1 MDIYTTS
8 FCLPRSAA
16 HSADL
21 TTSTVTSPSTSFDY
35 GPRDGTNGGEETN
48 QGQRN
53 VSGGG
58 HQSTQSDG
66 AVPPVDSTGNGE
78 QGNGPRH
85 SASNSLTDGQNGN
98 GNGSTDSNGA
108 NGSLANKRGS
118 VDLNDVMQRLCVDTM
133 AVHQCIVSF
142 SPVDPPSPNP
152 NLSSAGDGGSA
163 HDKPNKM
170 YNFHLS
176 GGYQQVMSA
185 RGSILRENPFKV
197 SFSRVCSTP
206 ALDTK
211 LRS

>member
-35 GPRDGTNGGEETN
+35 GPRDGTNGGEESS

-58 HQSTQSDG
+58 HQSTNSDG
-66 AVPPVDSTGNGE
+66 SIPPVGSTGNGD
-78 QGNGPRH
+78 QGNGSRH
-85 SASNSLTDGQNGN
+85 SASNSLNDGTNGN
-98 GNGSTDSNGA
+98 GNGGNESNGA
-108 NGSLANKRGS
+108 NGSLANKQGS

-133 AVHQCIVSF
+133 AAHQCIVSF

-152 NLSSAGDGGSA
+152 NLSSTGDGGSA

-197 SFSRVCSTP
+197 SF
-206 ALDTK
+206 
-211 LRS
+211 LRTFPNSCF